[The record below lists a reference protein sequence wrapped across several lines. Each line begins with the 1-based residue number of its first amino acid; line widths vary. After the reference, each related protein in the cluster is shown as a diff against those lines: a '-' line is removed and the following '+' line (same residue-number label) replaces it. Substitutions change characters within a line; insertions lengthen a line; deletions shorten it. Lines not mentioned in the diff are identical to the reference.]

1 MNIFKYFLTAFL
13 LAISLNVY
21 SQSEN
26 QSTLNGFWSMF
37 KTAILNEDF
46 NALENLSRLPLI
58 QVYYDNVR
66 KSDNLKEYFQGGS
79 NGEEFNLL
87 KSQIKNI
94 ESPKKYE
101 FYDKDSEKRF
111 CNNFKIKTGS
121 DVYTVGVEGF
131 YFSFSDLII
140 VKISG
145 KYYFLG
151 DDSFEYEG

>member
-1 MNIFKYFLTAFL
+1 MNNFKFFLTAFL

-26 QSTLNGFWSMF
+26 QSDLNGFWSMF
-37 KTAILNEDF
+37 KSAILNEDYS
-46 NALENLSRLPLI
+46 ALENLSRLPLY
-58 QVYYDNVR
+58 QVYYDNAR
-66 KSDNLKEYFQGGS
+66 KYENLNEYFQGGS
-79 NGEEFNLL
+79 NGDEFNLL

-94 ESPKKYE
+94 ETPKKYE
-101 FYDKDSEKRF
+101 FYNKDSEKRF

-121 DVYTVGVEGF
+121 DVYTVAVEGF

-145 KYYFLG
+145 KYYFVG
-151 DDSFEYEG
+151 DDSIEYEG